1 MAKMKVQSFIN
12 KAIEVE
18 KLPTLYKLGK
28 FMNSKSGKYLLCDC
42 SGLIKGILWGYP
54 SAGKYASNNVPDIN
68 ADTMI
73 SRCSNVTT
81 NFTKLQPGWLVWMKG
96 HIGIYV
102 GDGVVIESSPI
113 WENGIQKTYCKGCG
127 LSNRSHLHERKWSK
141 CGRLDCYIDYS
152 SESESAP
159 SKPKDTKVNAFYRVR
174 TQKHGWLSEVKNLED
189 YAGYQDSPITDVAI
203 RVDKGKIKYRVH
215 VKGGKWLGWITEC
228 DIKNSYKYA
237 GNGKAIDLVQVYYY
251 TPDDIRPYKKAKYKT
266 NYGWQYDTETN
277 NNQDGYAGVLGKNA
291 TKLYI
296 EIV

>member
-1 MAKMKVQSFIN
+1 MKQMRVQDFMN

-28 FMNSKSGKYLLCDC
+28 FMNTKDGKYLLCDC

-54 SAGKYASNNVPDIN
+54 EKGKYASNNVPDIN

-81 NFTKLQPGWLVWMKG
+81 DFTKLQPGWLVWMKG

-113 WENGIQKTYCKGCG
+113 WENGIQRTYPKGCG
-127 LSNRSHLHERKWSK
+127 KANAYGLKARQWQK
-141 CGRLDCYIDYS
+141 CGQLDCYIDYTN
-152 SESESAP
+152 E
-159 SKPKDTKVNAFYRVR
+159 KPTQPVSQKNVNVFYRVR

-228 DIKNSYKYA
+228 DIKNSSKYA

-266 NYGWQYDTETN
+266 NYGWQNDTETN
-277 NNQDGYAGVLGKNA
+277 NNQDGYAGVLGKNV